1 MDTVVDS
8 AIVVRHL
15 GLRDYEG
22 VWREM
27 QALTDSRNEH
37 TADEIWLVE
46 HPPVFTLGQAGDR
59 SHVLAAGDIPLIHVD
74 RGGQVTYHG
83 PGQRVLYP
91 LLDLTRMSLG
101 VRDLVTALEQAVIDC
116 LAEFGVSAERRDKA
130 PGVYVD
136 EAKIAAL
143 GLRIRRGKS
152 FHGLAFNIDMDLEPF
167 SRINPCGYANLAVTQ
182 LRDQVPPEV
191 QADITREGVSV
202 VDSSLMHAI
211 LTQLKRVARTPDEE
225 HIA

>member
-1 MDTVVDS
+1 V
-8 AIVVRHL
+8 IRHL

-27 QALTDSRNEH
+27 QAFTDSRGPE
-37 TADEIWLVE
+37 TADEFWLVE

-59 SHVLAAGDIPLIHVD
+59 SHVLAAGDIPLIQVD

-101 VRDLVTALEQAVIDC
+101 VRDLVTCLEQAVINC
-116 LAEFGVSAERRDKA
+116 LDGFGVLAQRKEKA
-130 PGVYVD
+130 PGVYVND
-136 EAKIAAL
+136 AKIAAL

-152 FHGLAFNIDMDLEPF
+152 FHGLAFNIDMELEPF
-167 SRINPCGYANLAVTQ
+167 SRINPCGYANLEVTQ
-182 LRDQVPPEV
+182 LRNEAAMIWQQKISE
-191 QADITREGVSV
+191 QGVAV
-202 VDSSLMHAI
+202 VDSSLVHCI
-211 LTQLKRVARTPDEE
+211 LTQLQRVARATDEE
-225 HIA
+225 RIA